1 LIKVTKPITFSQ
13 KIVPICL
20 PINDKFP
27 DEKGTAYVAGWG
39 LHGAATEEQECATGE
54 MGPDPN
60 SKCKFPFFID
70 NKGGVP
76 YNQCLKT
83 KSPSRKNKDC
93 QEFYKM
99 IAKSNP
105 TASYLDKNYE
115 RVNTEYRYILKLLTL
130 HNISFDLVL

>member
-1 LIKVTKPITFSQ
+1 LIKVSKPIIFSQ

-20 PINDKFP
+20 PINDKFS

-39 LHGAATEEQECATGE
+39 LHGAVTEEQECSTGE
-54 MGPDPN
+54 MGPDPI

-70 NKGGVP
+70 NAGGVP
-76 YNQCLKT
+76 YNQCLET

-99 IAKSNP
+99 ITKSNP

-115 RVNTEYRYILKLLTL
+115 RVNTEYLYVLLTY
-130 HNISFDLVL
+130 

>member
-1 LIKVTKPITFSQ
+1 M
-13 KIVPICL
+13 PICL

-39 LHGAATEEQECATGE
+39 LYGAAKEEQECATGE

-83 KSPSRKNKDC
+83 KSASRKNKDC

-99 IAKSNP
+99 IIKRNP
-105 TASYLDKNYE
+105 IATYLDKNYE
-115 RVNTEYRYILKLLTL
+115 RVKIHCTTYLQIQKLRTPINCFL
-130 HNISFDLVL
+130 HLGL